1 MSEVAENYFKKL
13 GSMLDTE
20 MEAARLDMARRKA
33 ISFMNAYSIKGGR
46 LKREISK
53 EAAQKVYTE
62 YLQNVPEWLTQ
73 ENVSKIRR
81 AIVADATYGEP
92 RVGKDFSKQSRSSH
106 VTVMLSN
113 GSVLDVGDVDS
124 PMYKRFLTFMK
135 GFLK

>member
-73 ENVSKIRR
+73 EN
-81 AIVADATYGEP
+81 
-92 RVGKDFSKQSRSSH
+92 
-106 VTVMLSN
+106 
-113 GSVLDVGDVDS
+113 GSC
-124 PMYKRFLTFMK
+124 
-135 GFLK
+135 